1 MPLLAASPKKR
12 LKCWAFKLAKGL
24 EYGAKDLIEAE
35 LTQERFREL
44 PISQGQ
50 DVFVYLRNVRVF
62 LNS

>member
-1 MPLLAASPKKR
+1 
-12 LKCWAFKLAKGL
+12 L